1 MSARSPDEPLIPFLT
16 TFGTEAAF
24 PARSRLFCDQR
35 LIGALPAD
43 LRGRCEWMGAGGGL
57 LLAVACGAGV
67 VETQRGGSVVVAL
80 PASAFKDPLLI
91 AAAALAVR
99 LQINAL
105 TLVMV
110 GCDAAALAPLVD
122 LGWRRD
128 GAGPLIRPC
137 PPLDAPVLPSITD
150 LRREWP
156 PVNLRTLLPGTLPPW
171 PVDVTSLPPAA
182 ASDWVAWLAAREPDL
197 VVANLA
203 AGWRDQVPGPA
214 VLCAL
219 AQLAGEGRR
228 VCWRLPSGI
237 DLKVWLE
244 ALQQIGRRGLGLKL
258 LMNANDLPPR
268 PHLAPLVGW
277 WILVPADTREAAA
290 MLAYALSCEEPVVI
304 GLPPTTASALPPWS
318 EQQAYHPGHGRWLV
332 HGGVATLVCD
342 HRTLSV
348 TAEAASLLSESGQH
362 VGVLLCTS
370 VLPLPVGDL
379 DLAGPGPL
387 VACGS
392 DLGIALASAM
402 TDRDVHVDIA
412 TDISTAAAIVSAVR
426 KAINR

>member
-1 MSARSPDEPLIPFLT
+1 MSDRSPDEPLIPFLT
-16 TFGTEAAF
+16 TFGKDAVF

-43 LRGRCEWMGAGGGL
+43 QRGRCEWMGAGGAL
-57 LLAVACGAGV
+57 LLAVACGAAA
-67 VETQRGGSVVVAL
+67 VESPRGGAVAVAL
-80 PASAFKDPLLI
+80 PASALKDPQLL

-99 LQINAL
+99 MHLTAL

-110 GCDAAALAPLVD
+110 GCEASSLAPLVD
-122 LGWRRD
+122 LGWRRE
-128 GAGPLIRPC
+128 GAGPLVRSC
-137 PPLDAPVLPSITD
+137 PSLDVAALPPSTD

-156 PVNLRTLLPGTLPPW
+156 PVNLRTLLPGALPPW

-182 ASDWVAWLAAREPDL
+182 ASDWLAWLATREPDL

-203 AGWRDQVPGPA
+203 SGWRDQVPGPA

-237 DLKVWLE
+237 DLKQWLE

-258 LMNANDLPPR
+258 LVNANDLPSR

-277 WILVPADTREAAA
+277 WVLVPADTREAAA
-290 MLAYALSCEEPVVI
+290 MLAYALSSEDPMLI
-304 GLPPTTASALPPWS
+304 GLPPTIPLVLPAWS

-348 TAEAASLLSESGQH
+348 AGAAVGLLSDQGQRA
-362 VGVLLCTS
+362 GLLLCTS
-370 VLPLPVGDL
+370 LLPLPVGDL

-412 TDISTAAAIVSAVR
+412 TDVSSATAVVAAVR
-426 KAINR
+426 KALNR